1 MAIVR
6 PAPRV
11 CVAPQLLPL
20 QAMSEAPAPEPLP
33 PPPAPVH
40 QFTVQRGMSIVLV
53 IETTSWYSGLLQAA
67 LARIT
72 LEGEN

>member
-1 MAIVR
+1 MVAAVQGMAADPEPV
-6 PAPRV
+6 
-11 CVAPQLLPL
+11 
-20 QAMSEAPAPEPLP
+20 APEPET
-33 PPPAPVH
+33 PVH
-40 QFTVQRGMSIVLV
+40 QFTVQRGMSVVLV

>member
-1 MAIVR
+1 MA
-6 PAPRV
+6 AD
-11 CVAPQLLPL
+11 
-20 QAMSEAPAPEPLP
+20 PEPTDP
-33 PPPAPVH
+33 DPEPVPEGPVH
-40 QFTVQRGMSIVLV
+40 QFTVRRGMSIVLV

>member
-1 MAIVR
+1 VQPGALTLPALFGIAVARMAGMAEDSEPST
-6 PAPRV
+6 PAPDG
-11 CVAPQLLPL
+11 
-20 QAMSEAPAPEPLP
+20 
-33 PPPAPVH
+33 PVH
-40 QFTVQRGMSIVLV
+40 QFTVQRGMSVVLV

>member
-1 MAIVR
+1 V
-6 PAPRV
+6 APR
-11 CVAPQLLPL
+11 LLSL
-20 QAMSEAPAPEPLP
+20 HGMAEDPASSPLP
-33 PPPAPVH
+33 PESPVH
-40 QFTVQRGMSIVLV
+40 QFTVLRGMSVVLV

>member
-1 MAIVR
+1 MA
-6 PAPRV
+6 AD
-11 CVAPQLLPL
+11 
-20 QAMSEAPAPEPLP
+20 PEPDVP
-33 PPPAPVH
+33 TPEGPVH
-40 QFTVQRGMSIVLV
+40 QFTVQRGMSVVLV

>member
-1 MAIVR
+1 MAADPD
-6 PAPRV
+6 PAG
-11 CVAPQLLPL
+11 A
-20 QAMSEAPAPEPLP
+20 EPES
-33 PPPAPVH
+33 PVH
-40 QFTVQRGMSIVLV
+40 QFTVQRGMSVVLV

>member
-1 MAIVR
+1 MGEDPE
-6 PAPRV
+6 PAP
-11 CVAPQLLPL
+11 L
-20 QAMSEAPAPEPLP
+20 SPES
-33 PPPAPVH
+33 PVH
-40 QFTVQRGMSIVLV
+40 QFTVHRGMSIVLV

>member
-1 MAIVR
+1 VRGIAVAAWHGMAEDSE
-6 PAPRV
+6 PA
-11 CVAPQLLPL
+11 
-20 QAMSEAPAPEPLP
+20 PLP
-33 PPPAPVH
+33 PESPVH
-40 QFTVQRGMSIVLV
+40 QFTVQRGMSVVLV